1 MTVKQEQATQ
11 PEREADGPIEGDDA
25 SVPMTQ
31 ERTIELL
38 LKRSKRANRT
48 VPIRRTFLQE
58 KKASGTVHGPL
69 RSLVA
74 NRQERALDLYL
85 LVAAVTSGGD
95 YSVTDWSA
103 TWARTIGV
111 FDEKTGASAVSRA
124 WKPLKELDLIA
135 TARGK
140 GRRTTVTKLLEDG
153 TGSDYAP
160 PGTGEAYLQL
170 PFEYW
175 ERDLHL
181 GLSLPGKA
189 MYLIALAQRRTRE
202 ERKFPLVHARIS
214 QWYGLAERTV
224 ANGIKDLIENGVM
237 EQDGFEYYETLAHP
251 TGRASRPLYALR
263 EPFHH
268 RGLPASATQDSS
280 E

>member
-1 MTVKQEQATQ
+1 MTVTQEQATQ

-25 SVPMTQ
+25 SAHMTQ

-58 KKASGTVHGPL
+58 KEASGTVHGVL

-124 WKPLKELDLIA
+124 WKPLKELGLIA

-160 PGTGEAYLQL
+160 PVTGEAYLQL

-175 ERDLHL
+175 DRGLYL
-181 GLSLPGKA
+181 TLSLPGKA
-189 MYLIALAQRRTRE
+189 MYLIALAQRRPRK
-202 ERKFPLVHARIS
+202 ERNFPLVHARIS

-224 ANGIKDLIENGVM
+224 ANGIKDLIDNGVL
-237 EQDGFEYYETLAHP
+237 EQDGFESYETLATP
-251 TGRASRPLYALR
+251 SGRASRPLYSLR

-268 RGLPASATQDSS
+268 RGLPASATQASS